1 MATCQFAHDIDES
14 PLANRTIA
22 VLGYG
27 NQGRSQALNLRD
39 SGYEVV
45 VGNRADDYRP
55 RAIEDGMDI
64 RDIADAV
71 AVADVVLLNVPD
83 EVQPAVYEAAIA
95 PNLRPGGAIC
105 VSHGFNFHFGTI
117 DPRPDLDV
125 LMVAP
130 KMIGE
135 FVRSHYLDGSGFASL
150 VAVHQDASGQALG
163 LARARAKARGGGP
176 KGAGQSTF
184 EEETVT
190 DLFGEQAGGAGAL
203 RSTIFAF
210 ETLVEAG
217 YDPDIVALE
226 LYASGE
232 LADVMRAVS
241 RDGMLNS
248 LFLHSSASR
257 YGQLSRAERMIPI
270 EAKDTL
276 RGVLADIQ
284 SGAFAAELS
293 EVAADGYRRVSDL
306 LSEYGRHPLFAS
318 EGRVRAANAGRSP
331 DLAVVTEPRAPWTV
345 KA

>member
-1 MATCQFAHDIDES
+1 MATCHFAPDIDET

-22 VLGYG
+22 VIGYG

-39 SGYEVV
+39 SGYRVV
-45 VGNRADDYRP
+45 IGNRNDDYRP
-55 RAIEDGMDI
+55 RAIADEMDVL
-64 RDIADAV
+64 DIAA
-71 AVADVVLLNVPD
+71 AASIADVVLLNVPD
-83 EVQPAVYEAAIA
+83 EAQPEVYSTALE
-95 PNLRPGGAIC
+95 PNLRRGGAIC

-117 DPRPDLDV
+117 QPRADLDV
-125 LMVAP
+125 IMVAP

-135 FVRSHYLDGSGFASL
+135 FVRSHYVDGSGFASL
-150 VAVHQDASGQALG
+150 VAVHADPSGQALG
-163 LARARAKARGGGP
+163 LALALAKAMGGAT
-176 KGAGQSTF
+176 KGAWVSTF

-190 DLFGEQAGGAGAL
+190 DLFGEQAGGASAL
-203 RSTIFAF
+203 RSTLFAF

-270 EAKDTL
+270 EAKETL
-276 RGVLADIQ
+276 RTVLADIQ
-284 SGAFAAELS
+284 SGAFATELS
-293 EVAADGYRRVSDL
+293 EVADGGYERVSDL
-306 LSEYGRHPLFAS
+306 LAHYASHPLFKS
-318 EGRVRAANAGRSP
+318 EARVREANAGRSP
-331 DLAVVTEPRAPWTV
+331 DLAVASTPRAPWMV
-345 KA
+345 EA

>member
-1 MATCQFAHDIDES
+1 MATCHFAPDIDEA

-22 VLGYG
+22 VVGYG

-39 SGYEVV
+39 SGYQVV

-55 RAIEDGMDI
+55 RALDDGMDV
-64 RDIADAV
+64 RDIDAAAV
-71 AVADVVLLNVPD
+71 VADVVLLNVPD
-83 EVQPAVYEAAIA
+83 EAQPAVYTAAIE
-95 PNLRPGGAIC
+95 PNLRHGGAIC

-117 DPRPDLDV
+117 DPRADLDV
-125 LMVAP
+125 IMVAP

-150 VAVHQDASGQALG
+150 VAVHRDPSGQALG
-163 LARARAKARGGGP
+163 LALALAKAMGGAT
-176 KGAGQSTF
+176 KGAWVSTF

-190 DLFGEQAGGAGAL
+190 DLFGEQAGGASAL

-257 YGQLSRAERMIPI
+257 YGQLSRAERMVPI
-270 EAKDTL
+270 EAKETL

-284 SGAFAAELS
+284 SGAFATELS
-293 EVAADGYRRVSDL
+293 EVAEDGYRRVSEL
-306 LSEYGRHPLFAS
+306 LSQYGRHPLFAS

-345 KA
+345 EA